1 MEETM
6 TPSTHGQVQYL
17 SPEGLSKNPA
27 FSNVITVTGNVKTV
41 YVGGQDAVDASGS
54 IVGKGDI
61 GRQTEQVLHNLKV
74 ALKAGGAEPEQV
86 IKWNIYV
93 VQGQSLQAGFA
104 AFQRAWG
111 RTSNP
116 PVVTMMFVA
125 GLANPD
131 FLIEMD
137 AVAVVPA

>member
-1 MEETM
+1 M

-17 SPEGLSKNPA
+17 SPEGLYTNPA
-27 FSNVITVTGNVKTV
+27 FSNVITVTGNVRTV

-104 AFQRAWG
+104 AFQRA
-111 RTSNP
+111 
-116 PVVTMMFVA
+116 
-125 GLANPD
+125 
-131 FLIEMD
+131 
-137 AVAVVPA
+137 